1 MRLRVRDVSN
11 RVQLEKRVSAS
22 EGKNETELNIADLPD
37 GVYLM
42 VTQEITVFS
51 TRRLVKMW

>member
-11 RVQLEKRVSAS
+11 WVQLEKRVSAS

-51 TRRLVKMW
+51 TRRLVKM

>member
-51 TRRLVKMW
+51 TRRLVKM